1 MNSSLQQHARRG
13 TVSRALALA
22 LMAPAAALAT
32 LPAAAAIAAP
42 VRAAPAPA
50 IHNLQVDAD
59 DGLSAGSQLQF
70 TVQGTPRGQ
79 ARIGLDGNRIG
90 IALRE
95 TAPGTYQGL
104 YTVRRAD
111 SIDPGGQIRISLIS
125 GKNSAVAHYNYPSGF
140 VAAAAPPVLVPPP
153 PPVAIVRP
161 PPDNSAPVIGNLMP
175 RHNDSLPPGRN
186 ARVAATFDDGDGR
199 GVDPDGVRILLSGR
213 DVTGESRITGH
224 DFAFRGPLPPGRHTV
239 EVTARDRAGNT
250 TTKTWSFDVGSAMGA
265 APVIPLPPPLQL
277 LSPGNNAVI
286 DSDRLTV
293 QGRTAPGAMVRV
305 KVDAVA
311 PARGNRMAVAEP
323 VFARDVQADAN
334 GVFSF
339 SLPPQ
344 RATPLGGTRFEVS
357 VEASQGGQTSES
369 RLVLFERG

>member
-1 MNSSLQQHARRG
+1 MNHPLRTRRLA
-13 TVSRALALA
+13 SALALA
-22 LMAPAAALAT
+22 LLAPAASLTAL
-32 LPAAAAIAAP
+32 PVAAATAAP

-50 IHNLQVDAD
+50 IHNLQIDAD
-59 DGLSAGSQLQF
+59 DGLAAGSQLQF

-90 IALRE
+90 VALRE
-95 TAPGTYQGL
+95 TAPGVYRGL

-111 SIDPGGQIRISLIS
+111 SIDPAGQIRVSLVS
-125 GKNSAVAHYNYPSGF
+125 GRNTAVTHYNYPPAF
-140 VAAAAPPVLVPPP
+140 VAIATPPVLVRPT

-175 RHNDSLPPGRN
+175 RHNESLPPGRN

-199 GVDPDGVRILLSGR
+199 GVDPDGVRILISGR
-213 DVTGESRITGH
+213 DVTGESRVTSH
-224 DFAFRGPLPPGRHTV
+224 DFAFRGPLPPGRHEV

-265 APVIPLPPPLQL
+265 APAIPPPLPLQF
-277 LSPGNNAVI
+277 LSHGNNAVV

-293 QGRTAPGAMVRV
+293 QGRTAPGARVRV

-311 PARGNRMAVAEP
+311 PARGNRTAVAEP
-323 VFARDVQADAN
+323 VFVRDVQADAG

-339 SLPPQ
+339 TLPPQ

-357 VEASQGGQTSES
+357 VEATQGGQTTES

>member
-1 MNSSLQQHARRG
+1 MNSSLRKHTLAHA
-13 TVSRALALA
+13 VALAL
-22 LMAPAAALAT
+22 LAPAAGLVAQPAT
-32 LPAAAAIAAP
+32 AATAAP

-50 IHNLQVDAD
+50 IHNLQIDAD
-59 DGLSAGSQLQF
+59 DGLAAGSQLQF

-90 IALRE
+90 VALRE
-95 TAPGTYQGL
+95 TAPGVYRGL

-111 SIDPGGQIRISLIS
+111 SIDPNGQIRVSLVS
-125 GKNSAVAHYNYPSGF
+125 GRNSAVGHYNYPPAF
-140 VAAAAPPVLVPPP
+140 IAAAAAPVLVTPP

-161 PPDNSAPVIGNLMP
+161 LPDRNAPVIGNLMP
-175 RHNDSLPPGRN
+175 RHNESLPPGRN

-199 GVDPDGVRILLSGR
+199 GVDPDGVRIVISGR
-213 DVTGESRITGH
+213 NVTSESRITSQ
-224 DFAFRGPLPPGRHTV
+224 DFAFRGPLPPGRHEV

-265 APVIPLPPPLQL
+265 APAIPLPLPLQF
-277 LSPGNNAVI
+277 LSPGNNAVV
-286 DSDRLTV
+286 DSERVLV
-293 QGRTAPGAMVRV
+293 QGRTAPGATVRV

-311 PARGNRMAVAEP
+311 PARGGRVAVAEP
-323 VFARDVQADAN
+323 MLARDLQADAN

-344 RATPLGGTRFEVS
+344 RATPMGGTRFEVS
-357 VEASQGGQTSES
+357 VEAMQGGQVTES